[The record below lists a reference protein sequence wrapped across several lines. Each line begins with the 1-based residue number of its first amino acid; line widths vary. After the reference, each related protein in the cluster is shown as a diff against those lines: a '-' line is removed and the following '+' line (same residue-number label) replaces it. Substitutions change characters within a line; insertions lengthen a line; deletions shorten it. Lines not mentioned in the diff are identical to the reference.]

1 MVPSLTVDMN
11 SATPYT
17 DATQVCVIC
26 ILYLDVKCEY
36 IIQLIYFTTVMFI
49 FFVYILKILVSNAIA
64 SIKCSSLGCF

>member
-1 MVPSLTVDMN
+1 MFPSLTVDMN

-26 ILYLDVKCEY
+26 ILYLYVKCEY
-36 IIQLIYFTTVMFI
+36 IIQLIYYTTVMFI

-64 SIKCSSLGCF
+64 